1 MALLLIA
8 LAAASGCGDLQRQG
22 QGSSYLIVERLEAA
36 PGSDPGEFAGTLS
49 SDVLTVVD
57 EVPTVFGDLG
67 RVSLSLAM
75 KDAITAPTSANFIT
89 LTQYRVKY
97 IRSDGRNTQ
106 GVDVPYAFDGALT
119 LTVAGSADGVF
130 TLVRNQAKNEAPLRA
145 LIVNGVIIST
155 VAEITFYGRDQTGRE
170 VSTVARISIDFGN
183 FGDKS

>member
-1 MALLLIA
+1 MALLIA

-36 PGSDPGEFAGTLS
+36 PGSDPGAFVGTLA

-75 KDAITAPTSANFIT
+75 KDPSLTEPTSANFIT
-89 LTQYRVKY
+89 LTQYRVRY
-97 IRSDGRNTQ
+97 VRSDGRNMQ